1 MVAVTEDGAWSVRTP
16 LLPRTFTGA
25 GDMTA
30 ATFLASYLR
39 SRDVADAVARTAAVV
54 HGVLSVTVASGE
66 SELQLVAAQDE
77 IAAPT
82 QHFLAV
88 RLR

>member
-1 MVAVTEDGAWSVRTP
+1 VTTP

-25 GDMTA
+25 GDLTA
-30 ATFLASYLR
+30 ATFLAHLLS
-39 SRDVADAVARTAAVV
+39 SGSVAQAVGQTAAAVY
-54 HGVLSVTVASGE
+54 GVLEATVESGL

-77 IAAPT
+77 IASPT
-82 QHFLAV
+82 HAFEVV

>member
-1 MVAVTEDGAWSVRTP
+1 MTTP

-25 GDMTA
+25 GDLTA
-30 ATFLASYLR
+30 ATFLANLLS
-39 SRDVADAVARTAAVV
+39 SGSVAQAVGRTAAVV
-54 HGVLSVTVASGE
+54 YGVLKATVDSGL

-82 QHFLAV
+82 NSFEVV